1 MKRRWAVAALA
12 SMMTLTIGI
21 SCLNPGQTAASRG
34 EPRYTA
40 DGRLMFPEG
49 YREWTYVSSGLGMSY
64 RPEAGEAPAF
74 TNVFVA
80 PVAYKHY
87 LTTGRWPDKTIFVL
101 EVYSAASHGSIVRQ
115 GNYQDAL
122 LGVEAEVKDE
132 SRFQE
137 KWAYFEF
144 GTDRKTAPKI
154 PQDACWSCHHQNAA
168 VENSFVQFYPTLLN
182 VAYDKGTIR
191 EGQIKARDPR

>member
-1 MKRRWAVAALA
+1 MNRKWVVVAFASLVALA
-12 SMMTLTIGI
+12 IGI
-21 SCLNPGQTAASRG
+21 SRLTQGETSARG
-34 EPRYTA
+34 SEPRYTA

-49 YREWTYVSSGLGMSY
+49 YREWTFLSSGLGMSY
-64 RPEAGEAPAF
+64 SPEASEAPAF

-80 PVAYKHY
+80 SPAYKHY
-87 LTTGRWPDKTIFVL
+87 LATGRWPDRTVFVL

-137 KWAYFEF
+137 KWAYFGF
-144 GTDRKTAPKI
+144 GMDRKTAPKI
-154 PQDACWSCHHQNAA
+154 PQDACWNCHHQNAA
-168 VENSFVQFYPTLLN
+168 DRKSVV
-182 VAYDKGTIR
+182 
-191 EGQIKARDPR
+191 